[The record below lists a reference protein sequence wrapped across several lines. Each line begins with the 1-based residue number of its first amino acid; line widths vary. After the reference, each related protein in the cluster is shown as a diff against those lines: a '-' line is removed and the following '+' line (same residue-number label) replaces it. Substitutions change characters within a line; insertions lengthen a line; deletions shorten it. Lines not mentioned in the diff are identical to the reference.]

1 MARGDDVYEPP
12 LKDAML
18 SSLAPILSRRI
29 TVQTVAQAV
38 ASMSRGKRGDRFASR
53 IYQATRVSPML
64 RAAVA
69 DAFPFTFCAEP
80 DCIGPMNHD
89 GPCMPGLLKDGEVAL

>member
-1 MARGDDVYEPP
+1 MIA
-12 LKDAML
+12 
-18 SSLAPILSRRI
+18 SLAPILSRRI
-29 TVQTVAQAV
+29 TVQTVSKAV
-38 ASMSRGKRGDRFASR
+38 LSLARSKARDSFVGAVSE
-53 IYQATRVSPML
+53 ATRVSPML

-80 DCIGPMNHD
+80 DCIGPMTHD